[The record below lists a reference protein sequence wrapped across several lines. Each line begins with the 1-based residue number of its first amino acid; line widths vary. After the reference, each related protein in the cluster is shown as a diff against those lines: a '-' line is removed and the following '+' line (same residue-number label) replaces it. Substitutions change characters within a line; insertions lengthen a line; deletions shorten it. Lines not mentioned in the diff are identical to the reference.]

1 MGLVASA
8 MAFSWS
14 KWNSDVESSTV
25 VLLAAESLND
35 EALLEVKRVLVRW
48 NIHGICSDRRWW
60 QLHKQSKE
68 KVWKDIFSEWINKW
82 LCLPVSQLSYKLEIV
97 QLWNLLNECF
107 QIPLPPPISISD
119 YICSEKFSA
128 YFHGKIWLYS
138 HAVFSVYS
146 QDKKKS
152 MSSKFQEDWS
162 VYMATKRRFM
172 KLKMNEFDE
181 EFNEEMAEDIKV
193 DRTWK
198 TSNFGLKCFLI
209 LCNHIFQ
216 HLKY

>member
-1 MGLVASA
+1 MNVFKYPFPLLSLFPITYVV
-8 MAFSWS
+8 
-14 KWNSDVESSTV
+14 KSS
-25 VLLAAESLND
+25 VLIFM
-35 EALLEVKRVLVRW
+35 VKYDC
-48 NIHGICSDRRWW
+48 IHM
-60 QLHKQSKE
+60 Q
-68 KVWKDIFSEWINKW
+68 
-82 LCLPVSQLSYKLEIV
+82 
-97 QLWNLLNECF
+97 
-107 QIPLPPPISISD
+107 
-119 YICSEKFSA
+119 
-128 YFHGKIWLYS
+128 
-138 HAVFSVYS
+138 FSVFIPRTK
-146 QDKKKS
+146 KKKS